1 MATLCHELKMRKD
14 DVLAVKKQ
22 TEDKIDELAR
32 QLATQKQ
39 IEDEVDVMSLL
50 KDEVLDG
57 SGHALSLLFYCHSS
71 LLANHQ

>member
-1 MATLCHELKMRKD
+1 
-14 DVLAVKKQ
+14 VKKQ

-39 IEDEVDVMSLL
+39 IEDEVDVMTLL

-57 SGHALSLLFYCHSS
+57 SGHALFFPFDRYSGLLCKS
-71 LLANHQ
+71 